1 MKTPTGGN
9 SWKYFVSVIK
19 MNLVLL
25 NVISNSNQDA
35 GYLLVSDDLDWAAS
49 WIKLFLFIFNYTSLK
64 PGRNFRAMVFDFM
77 KHGQYIAFKCLLWV
91 FYLADDNDHNIKFQ
105 VVILQ
110 WVAGQRSES
119 LQCEWIP
126 DKFGWITF
134 LKAVRGIIS
143 NHAKM
148 LPDNSFPPFLWKSMC
163 RDFKPAVNSGKITTN
178 FLVHVWLCVIGF
190 ISSGVWHRI
199 GN

>member
-1 MKTPTGGN
+1 MKTPTGN

-35 GYLLVSDDLDWAAS
+35 DYLLVSDDLDWAAS

-126 DKFGWITF
+126 DMFGWIIF

-143 NHAKM
+143 NHAMM
-148 LPDNSFPPFLWKSMC
+148 LPDNSFPPFLWKSVC

-178 FLVHVWLCVIGF
+178 FLAHVWLCVIGF

>member
-35 GYLLVSDDLDWAAS
+35 DYLLVSDDLDWAAS
-49 WIKLFLFIFNYTSLK
+49 WIKLFLLIFNYISLK

-126 DKFGWITF
+126 DKFGWIIF

-143 NHAKM
+143 NHAM
-148 LPDNSFPPFLWKSMC
+148 MIPDNSFPPFLWKSVC

>member
-1 MKTPTGGN
+1 MKTPTGN

-19 MNLVLL
+19 MYLVLL
-25 NVISNSNQDA
+25 DVISNSNQDA
-35 GYLLVSDDLDWAAS
+35 DYLLVSDDLDWAAS

-126 DKFGWITF
+126 DMFGWIIF

-143 NHAKM
+143 NHAMM
-148 LPDNSFPPFLWKSMC
+148 LPDNSFPPFLWKSVC

-178 FLVHVWLCVIGF
+178 FLAHVWLCVIGF

>member
-1 MKTPTGGN
+1 MKTPTGN

-49 WIKLFLFIFNYTSLK
+49 WIKLFLLIFNYTSLK

-126 DKFGWITF
+126 DKFGWIIF
-134 LKAVRGIIS
+134 LKAMRGIIS
-143 NHAKM
+143 NHAMM

-178 FLVHVWLCVIGF
+178 FLAHVWLCVIGF